1 MFCTSFNIHNQRQY
15 LDLIFRSLLLL
26 NSFNIASLSLYCVFS
41 RTLGDAPSAITY
53 YEESAEFL
61 SKLPTKDLEVVFS
74 FSIAACNNIRIT
86 ICWFSFYIHLQL
98 VHTLSVSLNKIGD
111 LRYYDGDLQ
120 SARNYYARSLD
131 VRRTAVKEHSA
142 IASQVCY
149 GVFILF
155 EMLDNM
161 GQERC
166 CLALQ
171 MFDAHAHKSIVKSV

>member
-74 FSIAACNNIRIT
+74 FSIAVIT
-86 ICWFSFYIHLQL
+86 SELPSSDLAFTFICSW
-98 VHTLSVSLNKIGD
+98 
-111 LRYYDGDLQ
+111 
-120 SARNYYARSLD
+120 
-131 VRRTAVKEHSA
+131 
-142 IASQVCY
+142 
-149 GVFILF
+149 FILSRF
-155 EMLDNM
+155 
-161 GQERC
+161 
-166 CLALQ
+166 
-171 MFDAHAHKSIVKSV
+171 H